1 VIGKR
6 VIGDGLAYTVI
17 GVLPA
22 NFWWANPAEMLA
34 PWNDSDLRARNRLD
48 HAFGV
53 IGHLKPGVSVKQAN
67 AELDIIERRIGEN
80 VAGLKNWATT
90 VVPVQQAL
98 SENVRAAL
106 LLLLA
111 AVALVLL
118 ISCANIANLMLARA
132 AGRGRETAIR
142 LALGAGRWRLARQF
156 LTESMVL
163 GVIGGGVGL
172 ILALWTVDLMER
184 VVPHT
189 LALSGG
195 AGNVVRPAIQAD
207 STALLFTLL
216 ASLATSL
223 TFGLAPALAAS
234 RARVHGLLK
243 EGSRGSSSSGNRLRN
258 VFAVTEV
265 GLALVLLIG
274 AALTM
279 KSFWRIQQVNPGFTA
294 DHVLA
299 MEMELPTDSKYKS
312 DPEQAEFFRRVLEN
326 VSALPAVRS
335 AAVANIL
342 PLDNSDS
349 PRLGFLIAGRE
360 PLASG
365 QRLPADY
372 RSVSSDYFRA
382 LGIPLLK
389 GRSLTAADQA
399 GRPLVAL
406 ISESLARRY
415 WPDGSNPIGQH
426 LKFGGNRTWEI
437 VGLVGDVKHSG
448 LDRQITP
455 AVFISYLQSPENR
468 MSLVV
473 RTAGDPMAMTKAV
486 KDQVYAVDKDQPMYK
501 IRTMD
506 QVVAD
511 SQMSPRFTLI
521 LLGIFAV
528 IALALAAVGIYG
540 VVSYAVTQ
548 RTREIGIRIAL
559 GAARGD
565 VLRLVLGQGTALAVA
580 GVIVGLGA
588 ALALTRLMSSLLFGV
603 SATDPAIFAGAALFL
618 AAIALLATY
627 LPARR
632 AMQVDPMVSLRYE

>member
-1 VIGKR
+1 
-6 VIGDGLAYTVI
+6 
-17 GVLPA
+17 
-22 NFWWANPAEMLA
+22 
-34 PWNDSDLRARNRLD
+34 
-48 HAFGV
+48 
-53 IGHLKPGVSVKQAN
+53 
-67 AELDIIERRIGEN
+67 
-80 VAGLKNWATT
+80 
-90 VVPVQQAL
+90 
-98 SENVRAAL
+98 
-106 LLLLA
+106 
-111 AVALVLL
+111 
-118 ISCANIANLMLARA
+118 
-132 AGRGRETAIR
+132 
-142 LALGAGRWRLARQF
+142 
-156 LTESMVL
+156 
-163 GVIGGGVGL
+163 
-172 ILALWTVDLMER
+172 
-184 VVPHT
+184 
-189 LALSGG
+189 
-195 AGNVVRPAIQAD
+195 
-207 STALLFTLL
+207 
-216 ASLATSL
+216 
-223 TFGLAPALAAS
+223 
-234 RARVHGLLK
+234 
-243 EGSRGSSSSGNRLRN
+243 
-258 VFAVTEV
+258 
-265 GLALVLLIG
+265 
-274 AALTM
+274 
-279 KSFWRIQQVNPGFTA
+279 
-294 DHVLA
+294 
-299 MEMELPTDSKYKS
+299 
-312 DPEQAEFFRRVLEN
+312 
-326 VSALPAVRS
+326 
-335 AAVANIL
+335 
-342 PLDNSDS
+342 
-349 PRLGFLIAGRE
+349 
-360 PLASG
+360 
-365 QRLPADY
+365 
-372 RSVSSDYFRA
+372 VSSDYFRA